1 MAELP
6 APVDLQ
12 GLTSLVRTQL
22 ARVPVRM
29 RESKLTLSAWR
40 METASG
46 QGDGSIAFVELPS
59 GPTYRG
65 EGTFLGWPQERLA
78 AVWQALSNPPSTEPP
93 FELPQLG

>member
-1 MAELP
+1 MAD
-6 APVDLQ
+6 PVDLQ
-12 GLTSLVRTQL
+12 GLTSLVPTQL
-22 ARVPVRM
+22 ARVHVRM
-29 RESKLTLSAWR
+29 RESTLTLSAWR

-46 QGDGSIAFVELPS
+46 QGGGAIAFVELPS
-59 GPTYRG
+59 GPAYRG